1 MKKLTKKI
9 KAIFIILAI
18 VIIAGIA
25 VVATKGFNIELSM
38 QSNNRVELNI
48 EKDFEIADIK
58 NITNEVFQNNEVIIQ
73 KVEVFEDTVSITAK
87 EISEEQKE
95 QLVEKVNEKYSTEL
109 VSDNIEIKHT
119 PNMKLTDLIKPY
131 IFAFGLSSILIV
143 LYMMIRYRKL
153 GAIKVLVKTIIGIA
167 ISQITLFSIIAIT
180 RIPVGRITI
189 PIIIMVYLGTLFVF
203 TNNCENRLTK
213 LKKEEK

>member
-213 LKKEEK
+213 